1 MPYFRNQEKKWEIF
15 PEIKLECLV
24 KPSTLDKWI
33 DVISFDFGNSGLYYI
48 FYRSIT
54 NIASIPL
61 NNINVDIRLVDP
73 NGKQIVKFNPS
84 ALVAGTINLTQVG
97 QPVSDAIYY
106 VPKDSRIQF
115 RIKNEVPIAGSIWLM
130 LLYETSSTDFSLRTI

>member
-1 MPYFRNQEKKWEIF
+1 MSYFRSQEKKWEIF
-15 PEIKLECLV
+15 PEIKLKCLV
-24 KPSTLDKWI
+24 KPSTLGQWI

-54 NIASIPL
+54 NISSTPL
-61 NNINVDIRLVDP
+61 NNVNADIRLVDP
-73 NGKQIVKFNPS
+73 NGKQIVKFNPTP
-84 ALVAGTINLTQVG
+84 LVAGTINLTQVG

-115 RIKNEVPIAGSIWLM
+115 RFLNEVPTDGSIWLM
-130 LLYETSSTDFSLRTI
+130 LLYETSSADFALRVI